1 MNMNNGKILLKADN
15 LTKVYHDGKQ
25 EFMAVDSANLDVREG
40 EVVAILGPS
49 GSGKTTFLSMLGCI
63 LKSTR
68 GKLYIDGDD
77 VTQLDETK
85 LPFIRRR
92 YIGFVFQSFNL
103 FQNLTVLENVMVAL
117 QLKGINGNEAK
128 RQAMEL
134 LTSVGL
140 QDRSHFAPRDLSG
153 GQKQRVSV
161 ARALAGSPPIILAD
175 EPTGNLDSK
184 VGLHV
189 VELLH
194 DLAKQHH
201 SAIVVVTHDNRITHF
216 FDRILYI
223 EDGILGEKVNE
234 H

>member
-1 MNMNNGKILLKADN
+1 MNSEKVLLEARE
-15 LTKVYHDGKQ
+15 LTKIYHDGKQ
-25 EFMAVDSANLDVREG
+25 EFMAVDTANLCVHEG
-40 EVVAILGPS
+40 EVVAVLGPS
-49 GSGKTTFLSMLGCI
+49 GSGKTTLLSMLGCI
-63 LKSTR
+63 LKSTH
-68 GKLYIDGDD
+68 GKLLIDGTD
-77 VTQLDETK
+77 VTTMDESK
-85 LPFIRRR
+85 LPFVRRR

-117 QLKGINGNEAK
+117 QLKGIEGKRAK
-128 RQAMEL
+128 EMAFEL
-134 LTSVGL
+134 LESVGL
-140 QDRSHFAPRDLSG
+140 KERTHFAPRDLSG

-194 DLAKQHH
+194 DLAKKHN
-201 SAIVVVTHDNRITHF
+201 SAIVIVTHDNRITHF

-223 EDGILGEKVNE
+223 EDGILGESKNE